1 MDATSYKKDFPF
13 FTYNPHLVYLDNAAT
28 TQKPRAVIEALTRFY
43 SRYNAPVHRGIYT
56 LAEQATE
63 FYEQGRSRVAR
74 YIGAFDDEII
84 FTKGTTEGI
93 NYIVDAWASRMLHAG
108 DEVIITE
115 IEHHANSVPWIRL
128 EQEKGIKLRY
138 IPMREDGTLDYEVYL
153 ALLTDKTKIVA
164 CTHTSNVLGV
174 RTNVP
179 FIIEHAHAHGAR
191 VLVDAAQA
199 AGRERLAV
207 HDLKAD
213 CVVFSAHKMGGPT
226 GLGVLYMARS
236 FQPEVEP
243 YQVGGGMVSTVSHHT
258 TTWAGV
264 PARYEAGTPPI
275 AQVYAF
281 GETLTYLETLSF
293 DDLRA
298 HEAELCSLFLE
309 GLRSLPSLRVL
320 GSPQELSRSGHMV
333 SFVSTHAHAHDIAA
347 FLDTK
352 GICVRAGNHCAQ
364 LLHKRLGVD
373 ASLRAS
379 FYLYTTK
386 SDVEQLLSA
395 LAQAETLFG

>member
-1 MDATSYKKDFPF
+1 MDAASYKKDFPF
-13 FTYNPHLVYLDNAAT
+13 FTYNPDLVYLDNAAT
-28 TQKPRAVIEALTRFY
+28 THKPGAVIDALSTFY

-63 FYEQGRSRVAR
+63 SYEQVRSAVAR

-93 NYIVDAWASRMLHAG
+93 NYIVDAWASRMLRPG

-115 IEHHANSVPWIRL
+115 VEHHANIVPWIRL

-138 IPMREDGTLDYEVYL
+138 IPVLDDGTLDYAAYRT
-153 ALLTDKTKIVA
+153 LLTEKTKIVA
-164 CTHTSNVLGV
+164 CTHTSNVLGM
-174 RTNVP
+174 RTDLP
-179 FIIEHAHAHGAR
+179 FIIEHAHAQGAR

-207 HDLKAD
+207 HDLQAD

-226 GLGVLYMARS
+226 GLGVLYSARS
-236 FQPEVEP
+236 FQPEVAP
-243 YQVGGGMVSTVSHHT
+243 YQVGGGMIHSVSHHAV
-258 TTWAGV
+258 TWAGT
-264 PARYEAGTPPI
+264 PARYEAGTPGI

-281 GETLTYLETLSF
+281 GETLKYLEALSF
-293 DDLRA
+293 DAVRL
-298 HEAELCSLFLE
+298 HEASLCSLLLE
-309 GLRSLPSLRVL
+309 GLSSLPSIRVL

-333 SFVSTHAHAHDIAA
+333 SFVSTRAHAHDIAA
-347 FLDTK
+347 FLDMK

-364 LLHKRLGVD
+364 ILHTRLGVD
-373 ASLRAS
+373 ASVRAS
-379 FYLYTTK
+379 FYLYSTH
-386 SDVEQLLSA
+386 SDVERLLFA
-395 LAQAETLFG
+395 LDQAETFFR